1 MNNILHIIL
10 FGLFIVIPLLYFKFD
25 FGNNKTFKNLIEIYG
40 SLGSILIVYSIY
52 KSNQINYSSIINDE
66 LNSLNQLLQNI
77 TSSCT
82 SFFINNPNMKYYY
95 DELFNNSINMNNVIR
110 NTDLEEII
118 TNDIL
123 TNIDSLINYINS
135 YKISNGEN
143 FQLTIMENKL
153 KKLLG
158 QFIKSKIFLENW
170 NKYKISFALD
180 WTKTYIKV
188 YFNK

>member
-10 FGLFIVIPLLYFKFD
+10 FGLFVIIPLLYFKFD
-25 FGNNKTFKNLIEIYG
+25 LGNNKTFKNLIEIYG
-40 SLGSILIVYSIY
+40 SLGSILIIYSIY
-52 KSNQINYSSIINDE
+52 KTNQTNYSSTINDE

-77 TSSCT
+77 TDNCT
-82 SFFINNPNMKYYY
+82 NFFINNSNMKYYY
-95 DELFNNSINMNNVIR
+95 DELFNNIININESIR
-110 NTDLEEII
+110 NKDLEEII

-135 YKISNGEN
+135 YKMTNGEN

-158 QFIKSKIFLENW
+158 QFMKSKIFLENW
-170 NKYKISFALD
+170 NKFKISFALD
-180 WTKTYIKV
+180 WTKTYIQL
-188 YFNK
+188 YFNE